1 MCLFLKYSTMIVVTI
16 KYITREGI
24 TDMKEN
30 NRVSFFHSIKI
41 KILLLVF
48 GTVFSSVVI
57 CIATAV
63 PLSRNSVTNLT
74 ENYMEDIAYIAG
86 TSLERDVTAKGYEN
100 VMTAEVLESYLGGVK
115 VKGMNSSYAYLVSS
129 DSTMMYHP
137 TPDKIGQ
144 PVENA
149 AVKQL
154 VGEIARGNRPETD
167 VIIYDFKGVTKYA
180 SFYIDHDKS
189 FILVVTADENEI
201 LKPVTSLTINSI
213 IGGLIVLFLCN
224 IVGFIVAL
232 RLVKPIERTTT
243 VAARLAEL
251 DFTDMETQRGL
262 LHRDRRDETGV
273 MNRAISTLQHELA
286 QVTANINEQCEKLHS
301 SAGSMAQSVS
311 KTLETVEQVEKAVN
325 EIAQGATNQA
335 QETQTATEEI
345 IAMGNMIEDTEVEVE
360 ELRENARKM
369 RSAGE
374 QAMEILSALGEV
386 NQQTKDA
393 IAVIA
398 KQTDVTNES
407 AMKIKTAVDIITDI
421 AEETNL
427 LSLNASIEAARAG
440 EQGKGFAVVAGQI
453 QKLAEQSNESAQQIT
468 GIIELLIQ
476 ETQRSVQTM
485 SDVKVV
491 IEKQDENVT
500 LTERAFEDV
509 KDGIAQSIEGIRAI
523 ARRTKELDETR
534 VKVVDVVQSLTSIA
548 EENAAST
555 EETSASA
562 TEMGAIMES
571 IDDNARSLSVV
582 ADQLHETISKFKV

>member
-1 MCLFLKYSTMIVVTI
+1 MN
-16 KYITREGI
+16 
-24 TDMKEN
+24 EN

-63 PLSRNSVTNLT
+63 PLSRGSVTNLT

-86 TSLERDVTAKGYEN
+86 TSLERDVAAKGYEN

-232 RLVKPIERTTT
+232 KLVKPIERTTRE
-243 VAARLAEL
+243 ASRLAEL
-251 DFTDMETQRGL
+251 DFTRAEAGKGL
-262 LHRDRRDETGV
+262 LHRERKDETGV
-273 MNRAISTLQHELA
+273 MNRAISVLQQELA
-286 QVTANINEQCEKLHS
+286 LMAVNVNEQCGKLHD

-345 IAMGNMIEDTEVEVE
+345 IAMGNMIEETEVEVE

-374 QAMEILSALGEV
+374 QAMEILGALGEV

>member
-1 MCLFLKYSTMIVVTI
+1 MCRFLKYSTMIVVTI

-63 PLSRNSVTNLT
+63 PLSRGSVTNLT

-251 DFTDMETQRGL
+251 DFTEMETQRGL

-374 QAMEILSALGEV
+374 QAMEILGALGEV

>member
-1 MCLFLKYSTMIVVTI
+1 MNEQKN
-16 KYITREGI
+16 K
-24 TDMKEN
+24 
-30 NRVSFFHSIKI
+30 VSFLHSIKI

-48 GTVFSSVVI
+48 GTVLSSVVI

-63 PLSRNSVTNLT
+63 PLARGSITELT
-74 ENYMEDIAYIAG
+74 ENYMEDMVYITG
-86 TSLERDVTAKGYEN
+86 ESLQRNVAAQGYDAI
-100 VMTAEVLESYLGGVK
+100 MTEQTLEQYLGGVK
-115 VKGMNSSYAYLVSS
+115 VRGMNSSYAYLVSN
-129 DSTMMYHP
+129 DGTMLYHP

-144 PVENA
+144 PVEND

-154 VGEIARGNRPETD
+154 LGEIGRGNRPETD
-167 VIIYDFKGVTKYA
+167 VIKYDFKGVIKYA
-180 SFYIDHDKS
+180 SFYIDPDMR
-189 FILVVTADENEI
+189 FIVVVTADENEI
-201 LKPVTSLTINSI
+201 LKAVTSLTINSS

-232 RLVKPIERTTT
+232 KLVKPIERTTKE
-243 VAARLAEL
+243 AARLAEL
-251 DFTDMETQRGL
+251 DFTQMETKKSILNRN
-262 LHRDRRDETGV
+262 RKDETGV
-273 MNRAISTLQHELA
+273 MNRAISVLQQELA
-286 QVTANINEQCEKLHS
+286 HVAGNINEQCDKLHTA
-301 SAGSMAQSVS
+301 AGSMAQSVDE
-311 KTLETVEQVEKAVN
+311 TLTTVEQVEKAVN
-325 EIAQGATNQA
+325 EIAQGATSQA
-335 QETQTATEEI
+335 QETQTATEQI
-345 IAMGNMIEDTEVEVE
+345 IVMGNMIEETDAAVE

-374 QAMEILSALGEV
+374 QATEIVGALSEV

-440 EQGKGFAVVAGQI
+440 EQGRGFAVVAGQI

-485 SDVKVV
+485 TDVKTV
-491 IEKQDENVT
+491 IDMQDENVNQT
-500 LTERAFEDV
+500 AKAFGDV
-509 KDGIAQSIEGIRAI
+509 KDGITQSIEGIRAI
-523 ARRTKELDETR
+523 AARVKELDKAR
-534 VKVVDVVQSLTSIA
+534 IKVVDVVQNLTAIA

-562 TEMGAIMES
+562 TEMSTIMES
-571 IDDNARSLSVV
+571 IDNNAKELNEV
-582 ADQLHETISKFKV
+582 ADLLRNTISNFKI

>member
-1 MCLFLKYSTMIVVTI
+1 
-16 KYITREGI
+16 
-24 TDMKEN
+24 MKEQKSK
-30 NRVSFFHSIKI
+30 VSFFHSIKV

-63 PLSRNSVTNLT
+63 PLSRNSVTDLT
-74 ENYMEDIAYIAG
+74 ENYMEDMVYIAG
-86 TSLERDVTAKGYEN
+86 ASLERDVNAKGYDA
-100 VMTAEVLESYLGGVK
+100 VMTAQELENYLGGVK
-115 VKGMNSSYAYLVSS
+115 VKGMDSSYAYLVSS
-129 DSTMMYHP
+129 DSIMLYHP

-154 VGEIARGNRPETD
+154 VQEIAQGNRPETD
-167 VIIYDFKGVTKYA
+167 VIVYDFKGVTKYA

-189 FILVVTADENEI
+189 FILVVTADEKEI
-201 LKPVTSLTINSI
+201 LSSVTSLTVNSS

-232 RLVKPIERTTT
+232 KLVKPIERTTRE
-243 VAARLAEL
+243 AARLAEL
-251 DFTDMETQRGL
+251 DFTEMETAKGL
-262 LHRDRRDETGV
+262 LNRNRKDETGV

-286 QVTANINEQCEKLHS
+286 QVTTNINEQCEKLYN
-301 SAGSMAQSVS
+301 SAASMAQSVNE
-311 KTLETVEQVEKAVN
+311 TVNTVEQVEKAVN
-325 EIAQGATNQA
+325 EIAQGATSQA
-335 QETQTATEEI
+335 QETQTATEQI
-345 IAMGNMIEDTEVEVE
+345 IAMGNMIEDTSMEVE

-374 QAMEILSALGEV
+374 QALEILGALGEV

-407 AMKIKTAVDIITDI
+407 AMKIKMAVDIITDI

-485 SDVKVV
+485 SDVKTV

-509 KDGIAQSIEGIRAI
+509 KDGIAQSIEGIRSI
-523 ARRTKELDETR
+523 ARRTKELDESR
-534 VKVVDVVQSLTSIA
+534 VRVVDVVQNLTAIA
-548 EENAAST
+548 QENAAST

-562 TEMGAIMES
+562 TEMNAIMEN
-571 IDDNARSLSVV
+571 IDDNARSLNAV
-582 ADQLHETISKFKV
+582 ADQLHETISKFKI

>member
-1 MCLFLKYSTMIVVTI
+1 MN
-16 KYITREGI
+16 
-24 TDMKEN
+24 EN

-63 PLSRNSVTNLT
+63 PLSRGSVTNLT

-86 TSLERDVTAKGYEN
+86 TSLERDVAAKGYEN

-232 RLVKPIERTTT
+232 KLVKPIERTTRE
-243 VAARLAEL
+243 ASRLAEL
-251 DFTDMETQRGL
+251 DFTRAEAGKGL
-262 LHRDRRDETGV
+262 LHRERKDETGV
-273 MNRAISTLQHELA
+273 MNRAISVLQQELA
-286 QVTANINEQCEKLHS
+286 LMAVNVNEQCGKLHD

-345 IAMGNMIEDTEVEVE
+345 IAMGNMIEETEVEVE

-374 QAMEILSALGEV
+374 QAMEILGALGEV

-407 AMKIKTAVDIITDI
+407 AMKIKTAVDIITNI

>member
-1 MCLFLKYSTMIVVTI
+1 
-16 KYITREGI
+16 
-24 TDMKEN
+24 MKEQK

-48 GTVFSSVVI
+48 GTVLSSVVI

-63 PLSRNSVTNLT
+63 PLARGSITNLT
-74 ENYMEDIAYIAG
+74 ENYMEDMVYIAG
-86 TSLERDVTAKGYEN
+86 ESLQRGVSAQGADEAMTMEALER
-100 VMTAEVLESYLGGVK
+100 YLGNVK
-115 VKGMNSSYAYLVSS
+115 VKGMDSSYAYLVSS
-129 DSTMMYHP
+129 DGIMLYHP
-137 TPDKIGQ
+137 SADKIGQ
-144 PVENA
+144 PVEND

-154 VGEIARGNRPETD
+154 LGEIGRGRRPETD
-167 VIIYDFKGVTKYA
+167 VIIYDFHGVTKYA
-180 SFYIDHDKS
+180 SFYIDPDMS

-201 LKPVTSLTINSI
+201 LRAVTSLTMNSS

-232 RLVKPIERTTT
+232 RLVKPIERTTRE
-243 VAARLAEL
+243 ASRLAEL
-251 DFTDMETQRGL
+251 DFTEMESKRSL
-262 LHRDRRDETGV
+262 LNRNRKDETGV
-273 MNRAISTLQHELA
+273 MNRAISALQQELA
-286 QVTANINEQCEKLHS
+286 LVATNINEQCEKLNAAS
-301 SAGSMAQSVS
+301 GSMAQSVDE
-311 KTLETVEQVEKAVN
+311 TLNTVEQVEKAVT
-325 EIAQGATNQA
+325 EIAQGATSQA
-335 QETQTATEEI
+335 QETQTATEQI
-345 IAMGNMIEDTEVEVE
+345 IVMGSMIEETGVEVE

-369 RSAGE
+369 RSASE
-374 QAMEILSALGEV
+374 QAMEILDALGEV

-407 AMKIKTAVDIITDI
+407 AMKIKMAVDIITDI

-440 EQGKGFAVVAGQI
+440 EQGRGFAVVAGQI
-453 QKLAEQSNESAQQIT
+453 QRLAEQSNESAQQIT

-485 SDVKVV
+485 EDVKAV

-500 LTERAFEDV
+500 LTEKAFGDV
-509 KDGIAQSIEGIRAI
+509 KDGITQSIEGIRNI
-523 ARRTKELDETR
+523 TRRTEELDQAR
-534 VKVVDVVQSLTSIA
+534 VKVVDVVQNLTAIA

-562 TEMGAIMES
+562 TEMSTIMEN
-571 IDDNARSLSVV
+571 IDSNAKSLNEV
-582 ADQLHETISKFKV
+582 ADQLHNTISKFKI

>member
-1 MCLFLKYSTMIVVTI
+1 
-16 KYITREGI
+16 
-24 TDMKEN
+24 MKEQK

-48 GTVFSSVVI
+48 GTVLSSVVI

-63 PLSRNSVTNLT
+63 PLAQGSITDLT
-74 ENYMEDIAYIAG
+74 ENYMEDMVYIAG
-86 TSLERDVTAKGYEN
+86 ESLQRGMSAQGADEAMTMEALER
-100 VMTAEVLESYLGGVK
+100 YLGNVK
-115 VKGMNSSYAYLVSS
+115 VKGMDSSYAYLVSS
-129 DSTMMYHP
+129 DGIMLYHP
-137 TPDKIGQ
+137 TADKIGQ
-144 PVENA
+144 PVEND

-154 VGEIARGNRPETD
+154 LGEIGRGRRPETD
-167 VIIYDFKGVTKYA
+167 VIIYDFHGVTKYA
-180 SFYIDHDKS
+180 SFYIDPDMS

-201 LKPVTSLTINSI
+201 LRAVTSLTVNSS

-232 RLVKPIERTTT
+232 RLVKPIERTTRE
-243 VAARLAEL
+243 ASRLAEL
-251 DFTDMETQRGL
+251 DFTEMESKRSL
-262 LHRDRRDETGV
+262 LNRNRKDETGV
-273 MNRAISTLQHELA
+273 MNRAISALQQELA
-286 QVTANINEQCEKLHS
+286 LVATNINEQCEKLNAAS
-301 SAGSMAQSVS
+301 GSMAQSVDE
-311 KTLETVEQVEKAVN
+311 TLNTVEQVEKAVT
-325 EIAQGATNQA
+325 EIAQGATSQA
-335 QETQTATEEI
+335 QETQTATEQI
-345 IAMGNMIEDTEVEVE
+345 IVMGSMIEETGVEVE

-369 RSAGE
+369 RSASE
-374 QAMEILSALGEV
+374 QAMEILDALGEV

-407 AMKIKTAVDIITDI
+407 AMKIKMAVDIITDI

-440 EQGKGFAVVAGQI
+440 EQGRGFAVVAGQI
-453 QKLAEQSNESAQQIT
+453 QRLAEQSNESAQQIT

-485 SDVKVV
+485 EDVKAV

-500 LTERAFEDV
+500 LTEKAFGDV
-509 KDGIAQSIEGIRAI
+509 KEGITQSIEGIRNI
-523 ARRTKELDETR
+523 TRRTEELDQAR
-534 VKVVDVVQSLTSIA
+534 VKVVDVVQNLTAIA

-562 TEMGAIMES
+562 TEMSAIMEN
-571 IDDNARSLSVV
+571 IDSNAKSLNEV
-582 ADQLHETISKFKV
+582 ADQLHNTISKFKI